1 MKRKDYQMP
10 TMKVV
15 ELRSKCQIL
24 AGSNDEVHV
33 GDVDAS
39 MEGTFEEHDI

>member
-15 ELRSKCQIL
+15 ELKQRPQLL
-24 AGSNDEVHV
+24 ANSTR
-33 GDVDAS
+33 GDVNAS

>member
-10 TMKVV
+10 TMQVV
-15 ELRSKCQIL
+15 ELQQSQQLL
-24 AGSNDEVHV
+24 ANSTQ